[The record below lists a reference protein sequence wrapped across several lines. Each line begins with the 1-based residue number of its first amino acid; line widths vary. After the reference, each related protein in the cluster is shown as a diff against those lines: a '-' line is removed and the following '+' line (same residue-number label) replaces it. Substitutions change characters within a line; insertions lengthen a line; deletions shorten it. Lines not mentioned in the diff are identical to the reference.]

1 MATLGYDD
9 DALADLVRIALFLA
23 GEDPPAAVR
32 AMDLIEEAV
41 ALLTL
46 HPLIGRP
53 APRHMRELVISL
65 GATGYI
71 ALYGYSEAG
80 DHVQVHGIR
89 HQREA
94 GFDEEG

>member
-1 MATLGYDD
+1 VATLGYDEE
-9 DALADLVRIALFLA
+9 ALADLARIALFLA
-23 GEDPPAAVR
+23 NDDSAACVR
-32 AMDLIEEAV
+32 TMDLIREAISI
-41 ALLTL
+41 LTL

-53 APRHMRELVISL
+53 APRDYRELVVSQ

-71 ALYGYSEAG
+71 ALYGYSQAA

-94 GFDEEG
+94 GFDD